1 MACLFLLEI
10 IVALITERDILV
22 FVMKNITMDEANR
35 AQELFNNI
43 QDDFQELC
51 ELLKSKMSYSEQDQ
65 FRYSCLGH
73 LEPGLKIDHTWF
85 MGRGSSIKPLE
96 KWVEDAVNEATDS
109 EECEEE
115 DEE

>member
-1 MACLFLLEI
+1 
-10 IVALITERDILV
+10 
-22 FVMKNITMDEANR
+22 MKNITIDEANR

-43 QDDFQELC
+43 QDDFQELVR
-51 ELLKSKMSYSEQDQ
+51 LLKSKMSVDEQDR
-65 FRYSCLGH
+65 FRYNCLGH

-115 DEE
+115 DEEEDEE

>member
-1 MACLFLLEI
+1 
-10 IVALITERDILV
+10 
-22 FVMKNITMDEANR
+22 MKNITMDEANR

-43 QDDFQELC
+43 QDDFQELTR
-51 ELLKSKMSYSEQDQ
+51 LLKSKMSSSEKEQ
-65 FRYSCLGH
+65 FKYNCLGH
-73 LEPGLKIDHTWF
+73 LEPGLMIEHVWF

-115 DEE
+115 EDEE

>member
-10 IVALITERDILV
+10 IVAQIQERDILV

-43 QDDFQELC
+43 QDDFQELTQ
-51 ELLKSKMSYSEQDQ
+51 LLKSKMSASEQDQ
-65 FRYSCLGH
+65 FKYNCLGH
-73 LEPGLKIDHTWF
+73 LEPGLKIDHVWF
-85 MGRGSSIKPLE
+85 MGYGSSIRPLE
-96 KWVEDAVNEATDS
+96 KWVEDAVNEADS

>member
-1 MACLFLLEI
+1 
-10 IVALITERDILV
+10 
-22 FVMKNITMDEANR
+22 MKNITIDEANR

-43 QDDFQELC
+43 QDDMQELTR
-51 ELLKSKMSYSEQDQ
+51 LLKSKMSASEQDQ
-65 FRYSCLGH
+65 FRYNCLGH
-73 LEPGLKIDHTWF
+73 LEPGLMIAHTWF
-85 MGRGSSIKPLE
+85 LGRGSSIKPLE

>member
-1 MACLFLLEI
+1 
-10 IVALITERDILV
+10 
-22 FVMKNITMDEANR
+22 MKNITIDEANR

-43 QDDFQELC
+43 QDDFQELVH
-51 ELLKSKMSYSEQDQ
+51 LLEIKMSSRERDQ
-65 FRYSCLGH
+65 FKYSCLGH
-73 LEPGLKIDHTWF
+73 LEPGLVIEHTWF
-85 MGRGSSIKPLE
+85 VGRGSSIRPLE

>member
-1 MACLFLLEI
+1 
-10 IVALITERDILV
+10 
-22 FVMKNITMDEANR
+22 MKNITMDEANR

-43 QDDFQELC
+43 QDDFQELVR
-51 ELLKSKMSYSEQDQ
+51 LLKSKMSISEQDQ
-65 FRYSCLGH
+65 FRYNCLGH

-85 MGRGSSIKPLE
+85 VGRGSSIRPLE
-96 KWVEDAVNEATDS
+96 KWVEDAVEDAVNEAINEATDS

>member
-10 IVALITERDILV
+10 IVAQIQERDILI

-43 QDDFQELC
+43 QDNFQELC
-51 ELLKSKMSYSEQDQ
+51 RLLKSKMSIREQDQ
-65 FRYSCLGH
+65 FRYNCLGH
-73 LEPGLKIDHTWF
+73 LEPGLVIEHVWF
-85 MGRGSSIKPLE
+85 TGRGSTIRPLE